1 MIVQKKVHP
10 KEKLILHP
18 RNKHR
23 ERYDLKLLIKTCP
36 ELKPFVLIN
45 KFDDESID
53 FFNPEAVKMLNKA
66 LLKQYYKI
74 DYWDVPKGYLCPPIP
89 GRADYIH
96 YIADLLG
103 ESNNGKIP
111 TGNKVKVLDIGV
123 GANCAYPI
131 IGNSEYGWSFVGSEI
146 DMVAISS
153 ANAIIKKNASLKENV
168 TLRLQPNAHEIF
180 YGIIQKDERFAVSVC
195 NPPFHASLAEAQ
207 AGTMRKI
214 KNLTKGK
221 VTQPTLN
228 FGGKNTELWTEGG
241 EIKLVRNMIRESKKF
256 ADSCCWFTTLISKES
271 NLPSVNQALKNSG
284 AAEVKTIPMGQGNK
298 VSRMVA
304 WTFLKPEQRLK
315 WFNP

>member
-1 MIVQKKVHP
+1 MIVKRVHP

-23 ERYDLKLLIKTCP
+23 ERYNFKLLIKTCP
-36 ELKPFVLIN
+36 ELKPFVFIN

-53 FFNPEAVKMLNKA
+53 FFNPEAVKILNKA
-66 LLKQYYKI
+66 LLKQYYNI

-111 TGNKVKVLDIGV
+111 TGKKVKVLDIGV

-146 DMVAISS
+146 DIVAISS

-168 TLRLQPNAHEIF
+168 TLRLQPNSHEIF
-180 YGIIQKDERFAVSVC
+180 YGIIQKDERFEVSIC
-195 NPPFHASLAEAQ
+195 NPPFHASIAEAQ
-207 AGTMRKI
+207 AGTIRKL
-214 KNLTKGK
+214 KNLTGGK
-221 VTQPTLN
+221 AVQPTLN
-228 FGGKNTELWTEGG
+228 FGGVTTELWTEGG

-271 NLPSVNQALKNSG
+271 NLHSVNQALKNVG
-284 AAEVKTIPMGQGNK
+284 ATEVKTIAMGQGNK
-298 VSRMVA
+298 VSRIVA